1 MSTAQRVIKNT
12 IWLYA
17 RMAAS
22 ILVNIFTT
30 RILLQALGASD
41 YGLYNVV
48 GGAITMLGFL
58 TASMS
63 TATQRFISY
72 AEGQGDRDRIKEI
85 FNNAQLVHYGVAAV
99 TALLL
104 IAAAFVF
111 FNGVLNIP
119 EGRETVAMGVYTC
132 MVFSTVFSIT
142 IVPYDAL
149 LNAHENMRFYS
160 IAGICDVLFKFVIAL
175 IVMYADTERLML
187 YAILMATESWLLR
200 AITKY
205 YCTRHYE
212 ESRHTEIR
220 RYYNKNTVKQITSFA
235 GWNLANLA
243 TLMFSMYGINL
254 VVNHYFGTELNA
266 ALGIATQ
273 LSGVLMGVSMNMI
286 KAITPVLVKKEGGHK
301 RDQMLEISYVSCRFS
316 FLLFSFFCLPVMF
329 CIYPILDLWLHT
341 VPEWTAIFCQL
352 MLISTLVDQI
362 TVFLFQSLQAEG
374 NIKQYSI
381 VKSIINLLP
390 IATSITMFAISP
402 TLAPYWALVNVIIG
416 KGILGGATNL
426 YYCRRNIGLS
436 IKNFTYKTIFPCIS
450 VTIITIVIGYLIT
463 LLGINWFLSLII
475 LFIASI
481 PTYWGIGLSKNE
493 QKVALSLITRK
504 KSQQ

>member
-235 GWNLANLA
+235 GWNLVNISSAMVSLHGTNII
-243 TLMFSMYGINL
+243 IN
-254 VVNHYFGTELNA
+254 HFFGTEINA

-273 LSGVLMGVSMNMI
+273 LSGVLMGISANLV
-286 KAITPVLVKKEGGHK
+286 KAITPILVKSEGAK
-301 RDQMLEISYVSCRFS
+301 QKNAVLNITYKSCKLS
-316 FLLFSFFCLPVMF
+316 FLLLSFFCIPIVF
-329 CIYPILDLWLHT
+329 FINPILNLWLHN
-341 VPEWTAIFCQL
+341 VPPYTAFFCL
-352 MLISTLVDQI
+352 IMLFSALIDQI
-362 TVFLFQSLQAEG
+362 GTILYQTISANGDIKKFSIAIMIP
-374 NIKQYSI
+374 NIFTI
-381 VKSIINLLP
+381 L
-390 IATSITMFAISP
+390 ATFIMFHFGF
-402 TLAPYWALVNVIIG
+402 APYWGLINWLIYRTIIGGVIRLYYSHKISGISIPIFNKNVILPLISAIVPTCIITSIIQLLNVNWIIAFIISIIVNIPIYWLVG
-416 KGILGGATNL
+416 LTNDE
-426 YYCRRNIGLS
+426 
-436 IKNFTYKTIFPCIS
+436 KKTILN
-450 VTIITIVIGYLIT
+450 II
-463 LLGINWFLSLII
+463 
-475 LFIASI
+475 
-481 PTYWGIGLSKNE
+481 
-493 QKVALSLITRK
+493 QRK
-504 KSQQ
+504 